1 MKALPVQDQVPAP
14 RGLQP
19 STRVRVRH
27 DLTPSKVMPPSSY
40 VPATEFRR
48 AGGGRSRGRRMTIR
62 EMLQILRGFRGLD
75 IIGGDI
81 VYPTGVGG
89 SRRTS
94 PASAS

>member
-1 MKALPVQDQVPAP
+1 
-14 RGLQP
+14 
-19 STRVRVRH
+19 
-27 DLTPSKVMPPSSY
+27 
-40 VPATEFRR
+40 
-48 AGGGRSRGRRMTIR
+48 MTIR

>member
-1 MKALPVQDQVPAP
+1 
-14 RGLQP
+14 
-19 STRVRVRH
+19 
-27 DLTPSKVMPPSSY
+27 
-40 VPATEFRR
+40 
-48 AGGGRSRGRRMTIR
+48 MTIR

-89 SRRTS
+89 RRRTS